1 MNEEQYAK
9 IVADLARNCQE
20 HESYNRRL
28 REHDEAL
35 KKQSDILVVLERQN
49 SNIERLTSSMTRV
62 EKSMEKV
69 DKRLDAIEKEPADK
83 WKKISFEIIKY
94 VVLAIVAVA
103 VGVFIG
109 GNV

>member
-9 IVADLARNCQE
+9 IVADLARNDQE

-49 SNIERLTSSMTRV
+49 SNIERLTGSMTRM

>member
-1 MNEEQYAK
+1 MNEEQYAA
-9 IVADLARNCQE
+9 IVADLARNNQE

-35 KKQSDILVVLERQN
+35 KKQSDILVILERQN
-49 SNIERLTSSMTRV
+49 SNIERLTGSMNRM

-103 VGVFIG
+103 VGVLIG

>member
-9 IVADLARNCQE
+9 IMSDLARNDQE

-35 KKQSDILVVLERQN
+35 KKQNDILVVLERQN
-49 SNIERLTSSMTRV
+49 NNIERLTGSMSRM

-69 DKRLDAIEKEPADK
+69 NTRLDEIEKEPADK

-103 VGVFIG
+103 VGVLIG